1 VSKLHANTDT
11 RPYIHKSETYQAL
24 LQHAPLCIKAFSQ
37 NSKHIKAISVH
48 LFVNM
53 KQLKLEEG
61 GPSLSFE
68 AWPVVGLVGPICMN
82 PLLMLRLVMSE

>member
-1 VSKLHANTDT
+1 MHFFVKVS
-11 RPYIHKSETYQAL
+11 
-24 LQHAPLCIKAFSQ
+24 SQ
-37 NSKHIKAISVH
+37 NSIHITGISMY

>member
-1 VSKLHANTDT
+1 M
-11 RPYIHKSETYQAL
+11 Y
-24 LQHAPLCIKAFSQ
+24 
-37 NSKHIKAISVH
+37 